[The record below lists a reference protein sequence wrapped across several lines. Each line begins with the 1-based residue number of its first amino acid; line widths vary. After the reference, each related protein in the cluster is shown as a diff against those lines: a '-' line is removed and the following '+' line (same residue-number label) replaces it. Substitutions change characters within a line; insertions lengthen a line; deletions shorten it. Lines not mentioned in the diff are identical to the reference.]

1 MEHARKIERMD
12 GVDVSF
18 GKDNQLINI
27 ENSPEREG
35 ASGYNKNCSLAK
47 MFELAYQTKANII
60 AKGGPNAK
68 WYLKKID
75 LDMIQEKI
83 RKQEWRNTSRVK
95 LWIINWE

>member
-1 MEHARKIERMD
+1 MEFATKIERMN

-18 GKDNQLINI
+18 GKKTDINI
-27 ENSPEREG
+27 ENCPERQG

-75 LDMIQEKI
+75 LDTIEEKI
-83 RKQEWRNTSRVK
+83 RKQEWRNTSGVK
-95 LWIINWE
+95 LWIIHWEN